1 VSNLTSPSTPPTD
14 VVSVPRLAPGPRG
27 GFTLGRAME
36 MKRKGILQL
45 YYDAWKQYG
54 DVVRFQMGP
63 MVMHTV
69 ILPEH
74 VQYVLVKN
82 AENYAKD
89 ATYDKLRI
97 ALGSGLLTAEGPL
110 WQRQRRLM
118 SPTYTPKAVTKFA
131 IIMTDATD
139 QMLSRWREP
148 CHTGV
153 LLPVNT
159 EMMRLTMTVIS
170 QSVFGVDVGDS
181 FAETGKA
188 LRFILEYASTRTM
201 SFIDPPLWLPT
212 PTNRKLKYSL
222 NTIDNFIYNIIAER
236 RKNPDPD
243 YLLTLLMQA
252 RDDETGEFMDEKQVR
267 DEALITF
274 FAGHE
279 TTAQLLTWTWYM
291 LAKHPEV
298 EEKLHAELSSVL
310 GGRTP
315 TVDDI
320 PNLTYTRRIIDE
332 SLRLYS
338 PVAITARDVVAGDEI
353 GGYQIPAGSMAVIAP
368 YLTHRHPDFWANPEK
383 FDPDHF
389 LPEQVSARPRYA
401 YYPFGAGARICLGI
415 HFALL
420 EAVLVLAETAQH
432 YRLHLPPGQEIHPV
446 MVGTLRPDHELCM
459 LLEAR

>member
-1 VSNLTSPSTPPTD
+1 MTDLNSPTTPPAASM
-14 VVSVPRLAPGPRG
+14 SVPRLAPGPSG
-27 GFTLGRAME
+27 GSPLRALTE

-63 MVMHTV
+63 VVLHTV
-69 ILPEH
+69 ISPEH
-74 VQYVLVKN
+74 VQYVFVKN
-82 AENYAKD
+82 AENYSKGS
-89 ATYDKLRI
+89 TYDKLRI

-131 IIMTDATD
+131 KIMTDSTD
-139 QMLSRWREP
+139 QMLSRWQEP
-148 CHTGV
+148 ARSGA
-153 LLPVNT
+153 LLPVNM

-170 QSVFGVDVGDS
+170 QSVFGVDVGER
-181 FAETGKA
+181 FADTGQA
-188 LRFILEYASTRTM
+188 LRFILEYASTHTM

-212 PTNRKLKYSL
+212 PTNRRLKHSL
-222 NTIDNFIYNIIAER
+222 DMIDRFIYGIIAER

-252 RDDETGEFMDEKQVR
+252 RDEETGEVMDEKQVR

-291 LAKHPEV
+291 LARHPEI
-298 EEKLHAELSSVL
+298 EERLHAELSSVL

-315 TVDDI
+315 TVADI
-320 PNLTYTRRIIDE
+320 PSLTYTRRIIDE
-332 SLRLYS
+332 TLRLYS
-338 PVAITARDVVAGDEI
+338 PVAITARDVVADDEI
-353 GGYQIPAGSMAVIAP
+353 GGYQIQAGSMAVIAP
-368 YLTHRHPDFWANPEK
+368 YMTHRHPDFWAHPES

-389 LPEQVSARPRYA
+389 LPEQISARPRYA

-432 YRLHLPPGQEIHPV
+432 FRLRLPPGQEIHPV
-446 MVGTLRPDHELCM
+446 MVGTLRPDHELSM